1 MLAEADSPKLHPA
14 FDMTYDWTSQCNF
27 YMIVRGT
34 WSAGSLDQMLD
45 KERLT
50 FPEGAVRMRHLT
62 NHDMQYLQYAWDN
75 RAHLDSSEYSFLE
88 RTDLAKKYGPGD
100 RAFAVLCATLPN
112 SKPLVW
118 NGQEL
123 GIFSHTP
130 KLQWKGSP
138 YLDFYRKLLHA
149 YRENPAL
156 YEGDFHRITTAKPAS
171 VYAYRRRTASN
182 QAVVIVNLGN
192 QPQHITLGVNEVA
205 GKFSEVF
212 TGESKDLTAAE
223 LDLRPWG
230 YKLFVRSTSGKN
242 E

>member
-1 MLAEADSPKLHPA
+1 MQLLHDCPRHL
-14 FDMTYDWTSQCNF
+14 
-27 YMIVRGT
+27 VGRL
-34 WSAGSLDQMLD
+34 SLDQMLD

-50 FPEGAVRMRHLT
+50 FRGCGSDATSDEPRHAVPAICLGQPGTLGLQRVFVPGADRLGKEVRAGRSGVRRLMCHAAQQQAAGMERSGTGHL
-62 NHDMQYLQYAWDN
+62 
-75 RAHLDSSEYSFLE
+75 
-88 RTDLAKKYGPGD
+88 
-100 RAFAVLCATLPN
+100 
-112 SKPLVW
+112 
-118 NGQEL
+118 
-123 GIFSHTP
+123 FSHAEVG
-130 KLQWKGSP
+130 QWKGSP